1 MERLNERIQRM
12 LIEKRL
18 PRTLVVMVEVRHEVE
33 CPFTSGGECL
43 CKEPEIKLLHVIP
56 EASGSSVAPSSVN

>member
-12 LIEKRL
+12 LIEKRV
-18 PRTLVVMVEVRHEVE
+18 PSGVVMVEVRHEVE

-43 CKEPEIKLLHVIP
+43 CKEPEIKLLHVIQ
-56 EASGSSVAPSSVN
+56 AAALVAPSSVN